1 MSELIYSYHSN
12 DRFVSIN
19 IFVSTDKDITVSL
32 SLSQLN
38 ALSKDDA
45 TSEFLT
51 CCTSSQWAQALAD
64 ALPFADMD
72 ALLSASDAAWQQA
85 QTDEANLLEAFDGHP
100 QIGNVDSL
108 KEKYRNTQDSAA
120 HEQSGANDA
129 EDTVLEALAQ
139 GNQDYLDKFGFIF
152 IVFATG
158 KSAQQMLDL
167 LEARLPNDRDTE
179 MANAATEQNKITR
192 LRLQKMLDAA

>member
-1 MSELIYSYHSN
+1 M
-12 DRFVSIN
+12 
-19 IFVSTDKDITVSL
+19 SL
-32 SLSQLN
+32 SLAQLN
-38 ALSKDDA
+38 ALSQAEA
-45 TSEFLT
+45 TAAFLT
-51 CCTSSQWAQALAD
+51 CCTSSQWAKNLTD
-64 ALPFADMD
+64 ARPFADTE
-72 ALLSASDAAWQQA
+72 ALLSASDAAWQKA

-108 KEKYRNTQDSAA
+108 KEKYRNTHDSAA
-120 HEQSGANDA
+120 HEQSGANNA

-167 LEARLPNDRDTE
+167 LQARLPNDRETE
-179 MANAATEQNKITR
+179 LLNAAAEQNKITH
-192 LRLQKMLDAA
+192 LRLQKLLGDA